1 MTKRKL
7 DLEILSKR
15 LDLLELHLQELKK
28 MEPEQLKQRLD
39 KIEDMLF
46 TNKGMLTSQEAA
58 DYMGI
63 SLSMLYKMTSTL
75 EIPHYKPR
83 GKMVYFD
90 KLELEEWMRK
100 NHYQSRVKDI
110 SPDSPE
116 LTQAYEAQNKEKQ
129 H

>member
-15 LDLLELHLQELKK
+15 LDLLELYLQELKK

>member
-116 LTQAYEAQNKEKQ
+116 PAQAYETQDKEEQ

>member
-7 DLEILSKR
+7 SLEILNKR
-15 LDLLELHLQELKK
+15 MDLLDLNLKELKT
-28 MEPEQLKQRLD
+28 MEPEQLKERLD
-39 KIEDMLF
+39 KIEAMLF
-46 TNKGMLTSQEAA
+46 ANKGMLTSQEAA

-90 KLELEEWMRK
+90 KHELEDWMRK

-110 SPDSPE
+110 GTETTKTPHPHEEKD
-116 LTQAYEAQNKEKQ
+116 KEEQ